1 MRLAYIKSQKRGE
14 TDRLLCELAEAL
26 QAEGV
31 ALTGVVRDQ
40 HYANRHANGCDM
52 KIRVLPEGPV
62 IKITQDLGD
71 GSDACRLDATAL
83 TRAVSQVEADSMAG
97 TDLFILNKFG
107 PEERVGR
114 GFCAALAAA
123 LERGIPVIVGLGAAS
138 EPDFLRFAGGLAQA
152 LPDDMVQL
160 KAWCCGAMLVA
171 NHADRRGTATLR

>member
-31 ALTGVVRDQ
+31 ALSGVVKDQ
-40 HYANRHANGCDM
+40 DHASRHANGYDM
-52 KIRVLPEGPV
+52 KIRVLPQGPV

-71 GSDACRLDATAL
+71 GSDACRLDAAAL
-83 TRAVSQVEADSMAG
+83 TRAVSEVEAGPMAG

-107 PEERVGR
+107 PEERAGR

-138 EPDFLRFAGGLAQA
+138 EPDFLRFTGGLAQA

>member
-1 MRLAYIKSQKRGE
+1 MRLAYVKSQKRGA
-14 TDRLLCELAEAL
+14 TDRLLSELAEAL

-31 ALTGVVRDQ
+31 ALSGVVRDQ
-40 HYANRHANGCDM
+40 HYASRHANGCDM

-71 GSDACRLDATAL
+71 GSDACRLDTTAL
-83 TRAVSQVEADSMAG
+83 TRAVSQVETDPMAG

-123 LERGIPVIVGLGAAS
+123 LERGIPVVVGVGGAS
-138 EPDFLRFAGGLAQA
+138 EPDFLRFAGGLAEA
-152 LPDDMVQL
+152 LPDDMAQL
-160 KAWCCGAMLVA
+160 KAWCCGAMLIA
-171 NHADRRGTATLR
+171 KNAPRTEAATRW